1 MIDIHNHLL
10 INVDDG
16 PRSKDETLDLL
27 LQAQSQGITDIICT
41 PHHHSPAHITPSSV
55 VYEKLSEVK
64 NIIDDNNIN
73 ITVHP
78 GQEIRINDDIFNE
91 LDSGEAITLANGKY
105 VLVEFSFTE
114 LKEDVEA
121 VFEKLRQLNLT
132 PIIAHPERCQPLV
145 EHGHI
150 LKKLIND
157 GAIAQVTAASVCGD
171 LGTEL
176 QTIALDM
183 IENGDIHIVSSDAH
197 HAEVRPF
204 RLKQAYDIIEEQLGI
219 SYVEEMKKQAE
230 IVLMSKK
237 VEVD

>member
-16 PRSKDETLDLL
+16 PRSEDETLDLL
-27 LQAQSQGITDIICT
+27 LQAQAQGITDIICT

-55 VYEKLSEVK
+55 VYEKISEVK

-78 GQEIRINDDIFNE
+78 GQEIRINDDIIEE
-91 LDSGEAITLANGKY
+91 LNNGKSITLANGKY
-105 VLVEFSFTE
+105 ILVEFSFTE
-114 LKEDVEA
+114 LKEDVEE
-121 VFEKLRQLNLT
+121 VFEKLRELDLT

-145 EHGHI
+145 EQRHI

-176 QTIALDM
+176 QAVALDM
-183 IENGDIHIVSSDAH
+183 IENGDIQIVSSDAH

-204 RLKQAYDIIEEQLGI
+204 RLKSAYDIIEEQLGN
-219 SYVEEMKKQAE
+219 SYVEDMKKQAE
-230 IVLMSKK
+230 IVLTTEK
-237 VEVD
+237 VKVD

>member
-16 PRSKDETLDLL
+16 PSLEDETLDLL
-27 LQAQSQGITDIICT
+27 LQAHAQGITDIICT

-55 VYEKLSEVK
+55 VYEKISEVK

-73 ITVHP
+73 ITLHP
-78 GQEIRINDDIFNE
+78 GQEIRINDDIIDE
-91 LDSGEAITLANGKY
+91 LESGEAITLANGKY

-121 VFEKLRQLNLT
+121 VFEKLRELKLT

-145 EHGHI
+145 EQRHI
-150 LKKLIND
+150 LKKLLSD

-171 LGTEL
+171 LGEEL
-176 QTIALDM
+176 QEIALDM

-204 RLKQAYDIIEEQLGI
+204 RLKAAYEIIEERLGT
-219 SYVEEMKKQAE
+219 SYVEDMKKQAE

>member
-16 PRSKDETLDLL
+16 PSSTKETVFLL
-27 LQAQSQGITDIICT
+27 QQAQSQGITDIICT

-64 NIIDDNNIN
+64 NIIEDNNIN

-78 GQEIRINDDIFNE
+78 GQEIRINDDIINE
-91 LDSGEAITLANGKY
+91 LDNGEAITLANGKY

-121 VFEKLRQLNLT
+121 VFQKLRQMNLT

-145 EHGHI
+145 EQRHI

-219 SYVEEMKKQAE
+219 SYVEEMKHQAE
-230 IVLMSKK
+230 IVLTTEK
-237 VEVD
+237 VNVD

>member
-16 PRSKDETLDLL
+16 PSLEDETLDLL
-27 LQAQSQGITDIICT
+27 LQAQAQGITDIICT

-55 VYEKLSEVK
+55 VYEKISEVE

-78 GQEIRINDDIFNE
+78 GQEIRINDDIIDE
-91 LDSGEAITLANGKY
+91 LESGEAITLANGKY
-105 VLVEFSFTE
+105 ILVEFSFTE

-121 VFEKLRQLNLT
+121 VFEKLRELKLT

-145 EHGHI
+145 EQRHI
-150 LKKLIND
+150 LKKLING
-157 GAIAQVTAASVCGD
+157 GALAQVTAASVCGD

-176 QTIALDM
+176 QAVALDM

-204 RLKQAYDIIEEQLGI
+204 RLKAAYDIIEEQLGS
-219 SYVEEMKKQAE
+219 SYVEDMKKQAE
-230 IVLMSKK
+230 IVLTSKK

>member
-16 PRSKDETLDLL
+16 PSLEDETLDLL
-27 LQAQSQGITDIICT
+27 LQAQAQGITDIICT

-55 VYEKLSEVK
+55 VYEKISEVK
-64 NIIDDNNIN
+64 NIIDDNKIN

-78 GQEIRINDDIFNE
+78 GQEIRINDDIIDE
-91 LDSGEAITLANGKY
+91 LESGEAITLSNGKY
-105 VLVEFSFTE
+105 ILVEFSFTE

-121 VFEKLRQLNLT
+121 VFEKLRELKLT

-145 EHGHI
+145 EQRHI
-150 LKKLIND
+150 LKKLING
-157 GAIAQVTAASVCGD
+157 GALAQVTAASVCGD

-176 QTIALDM
+176 QAVALDM

-204 RLKQAYDIIEEQLGI
+204 RLKAAYDIIEEQLGT
-219 SYVEEMKKQAE
+219 SYVEDMKKQAE
-230 IVLMSKK
+230 IVLTSKK